1 MQYIINCM
9 YDYSCS
15 NIIEDQEVTT
25 SPEEYFKDPRYY
37 GAYLDENVVRT
48 SKEAIYFVDGSRY
61 HRRLGWK
68 HPRKSASIRRRLM
81 RNKKR

>member
-1 MQYIINCM
+1 MKYIVSCM
-9 YDYSCS
+9 IDYSHS
-15 NIIEDQEVTT
+15 GMIEDQEAFA
-25 SPEEYFKDPRYY
+25 SPEEYFSDPRYY
-37 GAYLDENVVRT
+37 GAGGDEVKRT

-68 HPRKSASIRRRLM
+68 HPRKSSCLRRKLR